1 MATALAVTPLKEESA
16 LDKSERLGAEITEL
30 CSYIYAAEHR
40 FLTLIREF
48 DEQRG
53 WAWLGFHTC
62 AHWLNFNCGMG
73 MNAARERVRIAHALG
88 NLPKID
94 ARFASGALS
103 YSKVRAMT
111 RIADAKNEDYLLM
124 IAKHGTAYHVEK
136 LVSKYRRVVRLN
148 DADAAR
154 TEYDNRQLNCYTD
167 WDGSLVIKGRFPA
180 EQGALIVKALEMA
193 MEKQFSEKA
202 DVGAASRRDRA
213 GTALPQD
220 DVDVSADHV
229 PLGQTSE
236 SPEPEPIAT
245 RRADALAEVA
255 ETYMNSEPV
264 PNATADRYQ
273 VVVHVLD
280 RAGTALPQALPQAG
294 IDRGHGPLPQEDPHI
309 EDGPHVSA
317 ETSRRIACDCSLL
330 GIREDERGEP
340 LSIGRKTRSIPPAMR
355 RALRIRDGGC
365 RFPGCT
371 NDRFVDGHHIQHWAD
386 GGETSLDNLV
396 LLCRRHHHLVHEGG
410 FTCEKTSDGE
420 VFFQDQRQI
429 LLPKWSVV
437 PTIGEDDINEWLDRQ
452 FFEDGTGPEGCNAQW
467 YAGDQM
473 DWNLAVGHLF
483 V

>member
-1 MATALAVTPLKEESA
+1 MATTLAVTPLKEESTREQ
-16 LDKSERLGAEITEL
+16 SERLGAEITEL

-40 FLTLIREF
+40 FLTLIRKF

-73 MNAARERVRIAHALG
+73 MNAARERVRVAHALG

-111 RIADAKNEDYLLM
+111 RIADESNEDYLLM

-148 DADAAR
+148 DADAVR
-154 TEYDNRQLNCYTD
+154 TLYDNRQLSCYYD
-167 WDGSLVIKGRFPA
+167 HDGSLVIKGRFSA
-180 EQGALIVKALEMA
+180 EQGALIVNALEMA
-193 MEKQFSEKA
+193 MEKSFA
-202 DVGAASRRDRA
+202 D
-213 GTALPQD
+213 
-220 DVDVSADHV
+220 
-229 PLGQTSE
+229 
-236 SPEPEPIAT
+236 
-245 RRADALAEVA
+245 
-255 ETYMNSEPV
+255 
-264 PNATADRYQ
+264 
-273 VVVHVLD
+273 
-280 RAGTALPQALPQAG
+280 
-294 IDRGHGPLPQEDPHI
+294 
-309 EDGPHVSA
+309 VSA
-317 ETSRRIACDCSLL
+317 ETSRRIGCDCSLL
-330 GIREDERGEP
+330 GIREGENGEP

-355 RALRIRDGGC
+355 RALRLRDGGC

-371 NDRFVDGHHIQHWAD
+371 NDRFEDGHHIQHWAD

-410 FTCEKTSDGE
+410 FTCEKTRDGE
-420 VFFQDQRQI
+420 ILFHDQQQI
-429 LLPKWSVV
+429 PLPNWSVM

-452 FFEDGTGPEGCNAQW
+452 FFEDGTGPEGCNAHW
-467 YAGDQM
+467 YAGDRM